1 MIRAPTTRTTQ
12 NDMGEGLHNFGK
24 ILTAPDNVPILI
36 MMATVIGYFWV
47 AVKQARKNDR
57 EGVFEATQADRVQV
71 WPYLVKVE
79 FLMTLLIMIIL
90 TVWSITINAPL
101 EEAANPTLTPNP
113 SKAPWYFLGLQEM
126 LVYFDPW
133 IAGVM
138 LPTFI
143 LIGLIVIPYIDIN
156 PKGNGY
162 YTFKERPFAIATFC
176 IGFLFLWV
184 SLIVLGTF
192 MRGPGWYFFWPWEFW
207 DTHRVVALTN
217 IDFFEVIGIPS
228 KNVDGS
234 FNLLQVALGGILTM
248 SYLVALPIWIWKK
261 YGKSMPTLK
270 DLGPIRYGIT
280 IALFLMMVGLPIK
293 MLLRLAFNIKYIW
306 VFGIGHDLFFNI

>member
-1 MIRAPTTRTTQ
+1 
-12 NDMGEGLHNFGK
+12 
-24 ILTAPDNVPILI
+24 
-36 MMATVIGYFWV
+36 
-47 AVKQARKNDR
+47 
-57 EGVFEATQADRVQV
+57 
-71 WPYLVKVE
+71 VKVE
-79 FLMTLLIMIIL
+79 FLMTIGIMIML

-101 EEAANPTLTPNP
+101 EEPANPTLTPNP

-143 LIGLIVIPYIDIN
+143 LIGLIVVPYIDIN

-162 YTFKERPFAIATFC
+162 YTLKERPFSIAVFA
-176 IGFLFLWV
+176 IGFLILWV
-184 SLIVLGTF
+184 ALIVLGTF

-217 IDFFEVIGIPS
+217 VDFFEKFGIAS

-234 FNLLQVALGGILTM
+234 FNLLQVLLGGT
-248 SYLVALPIWIWKK
+248 LVVGFLVGIPLFIWKR
-261 YGKSMPTLK
+261 YKSKKPILRE
-270 DLGPIRYGIT
+270 LGPIRFAIT
-280 IALFLMMVGLPIK
+280 AALFMMMAGLPIK
-293 MLLRLAFNIKYIW
+293 MLLRLALNIKYVW